1 MMAEAVRVALLG
13 VVLACTAIAGPVTA
27 AEEPSRYITTPWII
41 APVRTLPGER
51 TLAGGD
57 FVLKQR
63 LLPMGLAELAGPVTM
78 GKNRFEVGT
87 QFFKAKTDGVAVYC
101 RPYAP
106 DDALV
111 ACLLDRDTDG
121 DFDEWFDVVSQTK
134 GLPSVAQKYTK
145 KRKPVS
151 EAAYRQVPVT
161 SMIDEYFV
169 AIERRNYFNIYSR
182 ESFMVVFGREGTI
195 ERLTAPVSFKSDEM
209 PKQLTILGAVF
220 TAVAERDG
228 KMVVTVQRDMPVQPF
243 SVVKTTSYRFY

>member
-1 MMAEAVRVALLG
+1 MAKAARGALAG
-13 VVLACTAIAGPVTA
+13 VVLFFAAVASPVSA
-27 AEEPSRYITTPWII
+27 AEELSRYISTPWII
-41 APVRTLPGER
+41 APLNTIPGER
-51 TLAGGD
+51 ALAGGD

-63 LLPMGLAELAGPVTM
+63 LLPTGLVELAVPVAM
-78 GKNRFEVGT
+78 GSNSFEAGT

-106 DDALV
+106 DSALV
-111 ACLLDRDTDG
+111 GCLLDRDSDG

-151 EAAYRQVPVT
+151 EIAYRKIPVT
-161 SMIDEYFV
+161 SMTDTYFV

-182 ESFMVVFGREGTI
+182 ESFMIVFGREGRT
-195 ERLTAPVSFKSDEM
+195 ERLTQPVSFKSDEM
-209 PKQLTILGAVF
+209 PKQLTIMGAVF

-228 KMVVTVQRDMPVQPF
+228 KMVVTVQREMPMQPF
-243 SVVKTTSYRFY
+243 SVVKTTSYSVY

>member
-1 MMAEAVRVALLG
+1 MARIAFVGAALTCAAL
-13 VVLACTAIAGPVTA
+13 AGPA
-27 AEEPSRYITTPWII
+27 SGAEEPSRHISTPWII
-41 APVRTLPGER
+41 APSGALPGER
-51 TLAGGD
+51 ALAGGD

-78 GKNRFEVGT
+78 GSNRFEAGT
-87 QFFKAKTDGVAVYC
+87 QFFKAKSDGASIYC
-101 RPYAP
+101 RPYVP
-106 DDALV
+106 DKVLV
-111 ACLLDRDTDG
+111 GCLLDSDSDG

-151 EAAYRQVPVT
+151 GAAYRQVPVT
-161 SMIDEYFV
+161 SMTDEYFV

-182 ESFMVVFGREGTI
+182 ESFMIVFGREGTTD
-195 ERLTAPVSFKSDEM
+195 RLTAPVSFKSAEM

-228 KMVVTVQRDMPVQPF
+228 KMVVTVQRDMPMQPF
-243 SVVKTTSYRFY
+243 AVVKTTSYGFY

>member
-1 MMAEAVRVALLG
+1 MIVP
-13 VVLACTAIAGPVTA
+13 I
-27 AEEPSRYITTPWII
+27 
-41 APVRTLPGER
+41 RTMPGER
-51 TLAGGD
+51 ALAGGD

-63 LLPMGLAELAGPVTM
+63 LLPMGLAELAVPVTM
-78 GKNRFEVGT
+78 GKSRFEAGT

-101 RPYAP
+101 RPYVP

-111 ACLLDRDTDG
+111 GCLLDRDSDG

-151 EAAYRQVPVT
+151 EVAYRKVPVT
-161 SMIDEYFV
+161 SMTDEYFV

-182 ESFMVVFGREGTI
+182 ESFMIVFGREGAT
-195 ERLTAPVSFKSDEM
+195 ERLTDPVSFKSDEM

-228 KMVVTVQRDMPVQPF
+228 KMVVTVQRDMPLQPF

>member
-1 MMAEAVRVALLG
+1 MAGAARGALLG
-13 VVLACTAIAGPVTA
+13 VVLACALIDLPVSA

-41 APVRTLPGER
+41 APGGALPGER
-51 TLAGGD
+51 ALAGGD

-63 LLPMGLAELAGPVTM
+63 LLPMGLAELAAPVTM
-78 GKNRFEVGT
+78 GKSRFEAGT

-106 DDALV
+106 DNTLV
-111 ACLLDRDTDG
+111 GCLLDRDSDG

-161 SMIDEYFV
+161 RMSDVYFV

-182 ESFMVVFGREGTI
+182 ESFMIVFGRDGAT
-195 ERLTAPVSFKSDEM
+195 ERLTQPISFKSDEM

-228 KMVVTVQRDMPVQPF
+228 KMVVTVERDMPLQPF

>member
-1 MMAEAVRVALLG
+1 LIADAARVALLG
-13 VVLACTAIAGPVTA
+13 VILASTAAVRPVSA
-27 AEEPSRYITTPWII
+27 AEEPSRHISTPWMIVPI
-41 APVRTLPGER
+41 RTMPGER
-51 TLAGGD
+51 ALAGGD

-63 LLPMGLAELAGPVTM
+63 LLPMGLAELAAPVTM
-78 GKNRFEVGT
+78 GSNSFEAGT
-87 QFFKAKTDGVAVYC
+87 QFFKAKADGGAIYC
-101 RPYAP
+101 RPYVP
-106 DDALV
+106 DRVLV
-111 ACLLDRDTDG
+111 GCLLDRDSDG

-151 EAAYRQVPVT
+151 EIAYRKVPVT

-182 ESFMVVFGREGTI
+182 ESFMIVFGREGAT
-195 ERLTAPVSFKSDEM
+195 ERLTDPVSFKSDEM

-228 KMVVTVQRDMPVQPF
+228 KMVVTVQRDMPLQPF